1 MDDFSNLSFNL
12 GLRQNPPGWW
22 SNSTYDEYDKR
33 AKCVTDHYSSLV
45 VEELSTASKTVK
57 VNGELT
63 LGENIADIGGNR
75 LSYYAYRKLKYLML
89 RYEIYKK
96 SVFYTIKKH
105 KMTPILFNRA
115 MGVRKWRG
123 ATFTWIN
130 GLQSASIVLDT

>member
-1 MDDFSNLSFNL
+1 MNNLQNLNINL
-12 GLRQNPPGWW
+12 GLEQNPPGWW

-33 AKCVTDHYSSLV
+33 AKCVADHYSSLV
-45 VEELSTASKTVK
+45 VEELSTASKTIK

-75 LSYYAYRKLKYLML
+75 LSYYAYRKLNYLML
-89 RYEIYKK
+89 RYEIEENC
-96 SVFYTIKKH
+96 FIKIQKH

-123 ATFTWIN
+123 ASFTWIN
-130 GLQSASIVLDT
+130 GLQSASIILDT